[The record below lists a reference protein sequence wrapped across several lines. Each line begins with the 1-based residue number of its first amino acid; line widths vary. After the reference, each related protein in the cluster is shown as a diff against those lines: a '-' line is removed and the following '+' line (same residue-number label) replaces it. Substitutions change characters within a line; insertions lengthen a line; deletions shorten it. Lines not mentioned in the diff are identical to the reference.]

1 MVKNFFR
8 NISDYF
14 VADVAMDL
22 GTANTLVYVKN
33 QGIVLNEP
41 SVVAISNNGNGFGP
55 PVAVGL
61 EAKQMYGRT
70 HNKLKTIRPMKD
82 GVIADFEITNEMIKY
97 FIQKILRNYR
107 FIKPRMVVGIPTC
120 ITQVEKK
127 AVIDAATMS
136 GVRNVYLIEEPM
148 AAAIGVGI
156 PVHKAEGNM
165 VIDIGGGTTD
175 VAVTSLSAIAYG
187 ESIRVAGD
195 ELDESILRHMRLQH
209 NLSIGIFEA
218 ERVKIQ
224 IGSAYPVNP
233 PMSTEVRG
241 LNIQTGVPTSL
252 VVTDEEIREAMREPI
267 SAIIT
272 VLMRA
277 LEKTPPELS
286 ADIYSNGIYLTG
298 GGALIRGLDKLI
310 EESTNLK
317 TYIPDEPLTSIVKGA
332 GIVLDNFPEMRKVCI
347 N

>member
-1 MVKNFFR
+1 MV
-8 NISDYF
+8 
-14 VADVAMDL
+14 
-22 GTANTLVYVKN
+22 
-33 QGIVLNEP
+33 E
-41 SVVAISNNGNGFGP
+41 
-55 PVAVGL
+55 VGL
-61 EAKQMYGRT
+61 EAKKMYGRT
-70 HNKLKTIRPMKD
+70 HNKLQTIRPMKD
-82 GVIADFEITNEMIKY
+82 GVIADFEITNKMIRY
-97 FIQKILRNYR
+97 FIEKILTNYR

-127 AVIDAATMS
+127 AVIDAATMA
-136 GVRNVYLIEEPM
+136 GVREVFLVEEPM

-165 VIDIGGGTTD
+165 VVDIGGGTTD

-195 ELDESILRHMRLQH
+195 EMDEAILRYMRLQH
-209 NLSIGIFEA
+209 HLSIGIFEA

-224 IGSAYPVNP
+224 IGSAYPVKP
-233 PMSTEVRG
+233 KLTTEVRG
-241 LNIQTGVPTSL
+241 LNIKTGIPTSL
-252 VVTDEEIREAMREPI
+252 TISDEEIREAIKEPV
-267 SAIIT
+267 AAVIT

-298 GGALIRGLDKLI
+298 GGALLRGLDKLI
-310 EESTNLK
+310 EETTNLK
-317 TYIPDEPLTSIVKGA
+317 TFVPNDPLTTIVKGV
-332 GIVLDNFPEMRKVCI
+332 GIVLDNFDEMRKVCI

>member
-1 MVKNFFR
+1 MVRNFFK
-8 NISDYF
+8 NISEYF

-41 SVVAISNNGNGFGP
+41 SVVAISTNGHGYGV

-61 EAKQMYGRT
+61 EAKKMYGRT
-70 HNKLKTIRPMKD
+70 HGKLKTIRPMKD
-82 GVIADFEITNEMIKY
+82 GVIADFEVTNAMIKH
-97 FIQKILRNYR
+97 FIQKILKNYR

-127 AVIDAATMS
+127 AVIDAATLA
-136 GVRNVYLIEEPM
+136 GVREVFLVEEPM

-165 VIDIGGGTTD
+165 VVDIGGGTTD
-175 VAVTSLSAIAYG
+175 VAVTSMSAIAYG
-187 ESIRVAGD
+187 ESIRIAGD
-195 ELDESILRHMRLQH
+195 EMDECILRHMRLKH
-209 NLSIGIFEA
+209 HLNIGIFEA

-224 IGSAYPVNP
+224 IGSAYPLNP
-233 PMSTEVRG
+233 PRSTEVRG
-241 LNIQTGVPTSL
+241 LNIKTGVPTSIKIH
-252 VVTDEEIREAMREPI
+252 DEEIREAMKEPVA
-267 SAIIT
+267 AIIT

-298 GGALIRGLDKLI
+298 GGALIGGLDKLI
-310 EESTNLK
+310 EETTNLK
-317 TYIPDEPLTSIVKGA
+317 TFVPDDPLISIVRGA
-332 GIVLDNFPEMRKVCI
+332 GMILDNFDEMRKVCI